1 MHDDTEEASE
11 LWVGEGLGDNRVGA
25 VGFVAMMVP
34 VEMASRP
41 WAPGDLCG
49 NHLVTVPAT
58 RGCANEPPEPARC
71 WQRPVRTWRPEPC
84 EATPPQKR
92 PSPSRASEG
101 AFLKGELKHT
111 PST

>member
-49 NHLVTVPAT
+49 NHLVGHLSGGRFVM
-58 RGCANEPPEPARC
+58 
-71 WQRPVRTWRPEPC
+71 W
-84 EATPPQKR
+84 
-92 PSPSRASEG
+92 SPLWS
-101 AFLKGELKHT
+101 
-111 PST
+111 